1 MESRFN
7 QAACSEF
14 EALLE
19 DHLTGELSGADAKK
33 LAEHLENCA
42 ACSTALEH
50 AAPSVELLRSVP
62 PSPDPGPGFSRVV
75 MARIRAEMSR
85 RGEQKSIW
93 QPFISLAWRF
103 AATATLALAVLVT
116 FDAVRHIQY
125 GPQTDRGPQSGAE
138 HCKNQAGRKTRIGE
152 AGSIHHG
159 CDLGR
164 ARAGAPLVKHLSGI
178 HRAEAA
184 GWIPARGRVVSEGAA
199 AITVRRAGHAGN
211 AVPAGGDVVK
221 YAGRILRHP
230 VQVWINIS
238 EAVGSQILIE

>member
-1 MESRFN
+1 MFTIAAWARARIIRPQKEGAKPMEARFN

-33 LAEHLENCA
+33 LAEHLESCA

-116 FDAVRHIQY
+116 FDAVRHN
-125 GPQTDRGPQSGAE
+125 QTDQSNLAF
-138 HCKNQAGRKTRIGE
+138 
-152 AGSIHHG
+152 
-159 CDLGR
+159 
-164 ARAGAPLVKHLSGI
+164 ARATQPKELF
-178 HRAEAA
+178 
-184 GWIPARGRVVSEGAA
+184 PDPGRVPTSRDEVLMMVADTNHGQ
-199 AITVRRAGHAGN
+199 R
-211 AVPAGGDVVK
+211 
-221 YAGRILRHP
+221 
-230 VQVWINIS
+230 
-238 EAVGSQILIE
+238 